1 MKSFIPYKRIN
12 ILDLDIYSRRISFYY
27 DTKEKIGSFFGFIL
41 TLLYIL
47 ITIIL
52 FLNYIIKTVKRTD
65 VVVHD
70 STMVHQGLPSIGIN
84 PNILYFAFGLENS
97 SSLNRYIDETIYKPN
112 ISFIYKEKENGQLV
126 TKDKIYLNVERCNVS
141 KFGEK
146 YKNLFVENELDNS
159 YCLNDYSLTLM
170 GGFKYDKFSYMRI
183 EISPCKNTSGKN
195 DCKPQ
200 QVIDSYLSSA
210 YFSMMIK
217 DIGLNPL
224 NYSVPIIP
232 ILQNLYTTV
241 DKSLMRDFLL
251 YFGIT
256 EIQTDK
262 GLFSTDIQI
271 DSYLQLREYKDT
283 FVFMNE
289 TNYYKGRSIFNAQIR
304 LDEYVKIQK
313 RTYTKF
319 SEILSVIG
327 GYMQMIYTISSV
339 ISLLTKN
346 INVEK
351 KLLNSLFNFNISQ
364 KRIILSIQYQK
375 RLNYLL
381 HSDKG
386 VFNAFLPYVA
396 KKSMIPQKKNT
407 TQYNSKY
414 NKLILN
420 KNNSFSPLIHKSAT
434 GNLKLKLN
442 IKNYNNYSDKEI
454 YHIKSRQI
462 KQNKSNNLFRN
473 VNEQNLKTKMSMLYK
488 DESDSQNN
496 RIILKKFKYSWRGGK
511 IEKKDTYE
519 MKDINEKVEPYSLI
533 DFNIFDYYCR
543 FGRKRKKNEID
554 LFKYGVYFYRNQMN
568 IIHFF
573 NVFFLTEIMLNQ
585 KNSKKKDILSQ
596 IVEIP
601 L

>member
-1 MKSFIPYKRIN
+1 MKSFIPYKSFN
-12 ILDLDIYSRRISFYY
+12 IFDFDIYSRRISFYY
-27 DTKEKIGSFFGFIL
+27 NTKEKIGSFFGFIL

-47 ITIIL
+47 ITIVL
-52 FLNYIIKTVKRTD
+52 FLNYIIKTVKRAD
-65 VVVHD
+65 VIVHD

-84 PNILYFAFGLENS
+84 PSTLYFAFGLENS
-97 SSLNRYIDETIYKPN
+97 SSLNRYIDETIYKPS
-112 ISFIYKEKENGQLV
+112 IYFIYKEKENGKLV
-126 TKDKIYLNVERCNVS
+126 TKDKIILNVERCNVS

-146 YKNLFVENELDNS
+146 YESLFVENELDNS
-159 YCLNDYSLTLM
+159 YCLNDYNLTLM

-183 EISPCKNTSGKN
+183 EILPCKNTSGN
-195 DCKPQ
+195 YSCKPQ

-224 NYSVPIIP
+224 NYSTPIIP

-241 DKSLMRDFLL
+241 DKSLKRDFLL

-262 GLFSTDIQI
+262 GLFSTDVQI
-271 DSYLQLREYKDT
+271 DSYLQLKEYKDT

-313 RTYTKF
+313 RSYTKF
-319 SEILSVIG
+319 SQILSVIG
-327 GYMQMIYTISSV
+327 GYMQMIYTISSI

-381 HSDKG
+381 HNDKG
-386 VFNAFLPYVA
+386 DFNSYLPYIA
-396 KKSMIPQKKNT
+396 KKSLIPRKKNT

-442 IKNYNNYSDKEI
+442 IKYYNNYSDKEI
-454 YHIKSRQI
+454 YHLNSKPI
-462 KQNKSNNLFRN
+462 KQYMNNNLLMN
-473 VNEQNLKTKMSMLYK
+473 ANEQNMKTKMAMLIK

-496 RIILKKFKYSWRGGK
+496 RIILKKFKNSWRGGN
-511 IEKKDTYE
+511 IEKKDTNE
-519 MKDINEKVEPYSLI
+519 KKDINGKEESYSII

-543 FGRKRKKNEID
+543 FCGQRKKNEID
-554 LFKYGVYFYRNQMN
+554 LFNYGVYFYRNQMN

-573 NVFFLTEIMLNQ
+573 NIFFLTEIMLNQ
-585 KNSKKKDILSQ
+585 KNSKKNDLLSQ
-596 IVEIP
+596 TIEIP

>member
-1 MKSFIPYKRIN
+1 MKSFIPYKSFN
-12 ILDLDIYSRRISFYY
+12 IFDFDIYSRRISFYY
-27 DTKEKIGSFFGFIL
+27 NTKEKIGSFFGFIL

-47 ITIIL
+47 ITIVL
-52 FLNYIIKTVKRTD
+52 FLNYIIKTVKRAD
-65 VVVHD
+65 VIVHD

-84 PNILYFAFGLENS
+84 PSTLYFAFGLENS
-97 SSLNRYIDETIYKPN
+97 SSLNRYIDETIYKPS
-112 ISFIYKEKENGQLV
+112 IYFIYKEKENGKLV
-126 TKDKIYLNVERCNVS
+126 TKDKIILNVERCNVS

-146 YKNLFVENELDNS
+146 YESLFVENELDNS
-159 YCLNDYSLTLM
+159 YCLNDYNLTLM

-183 EISPCKNTSGKN
+183 EILPCKNTSGN
-195 DCKPQ
+195 YSCKPQ

-224 NYSVPIIP
+224 NYSTPIIP

-241 DKSLMRDFLL
+241 DKSLKRDFLL

-262 GLFSTDIQI
+262 GLFSTDVQI
-271 DSYLQLREYKDT
+271 DSFLQLKEYKDT

-313 RTYTKF
+313 RSYTKF
-319 SEILSVIG
+319 SQILSVIG
-327 GYMQMIYTISSV
+327 GYMQMIYTISSI

-381 HSDKG
+381 HNDKG
-386 VFNAFLPYVA
+386 DFNSYLPYIA
-396 KKSMIPQKKNT
+396 KKSLIPRKKNT

-442 IKNYNNYSDKEI
+442 IKYYNNYSDKEI
-454 YHIKSRQI
+454 YHLNSKPI
-462 KQNKSNNLFRN
+462 KQYMNNNLLMN
-473 VNEQNLKTKMSMLYK
+473 ANEQNMKTKMAMLIK

-496 RIILKKFKYSWRGGK
+496 RIILKKFKNSWRGGN
-511 IEKKDTYE
+511 IEKKDTNE
-519 MKDINEKVEPYSLI
+519 KKDINGKEESYSII

-543 FGRKRKKNEID
+543 FCGQRKKNEID
-554 LFKYGVYFYRNQMN
+554 LFNYGVYFYRNQMN

-573 NVFFLTEIMLNQ
+573 NIFFLTEIMLNQ
-585 KNSKKKDILSQ
+585 KNSKKNDLLSQ
-596 IVEIP
+596 TIEIP

>member
-1 MKSFIPYKRIN
+1 MKSFIPYKSFN
-12 ILDLDIYSRRISFYY
+12 IFDFDIYSRRISFYY
-27 DTKEKIGSFFGFIL
+27 NTKEKIGSFFGFIL

-47 ITIIL
+47 ITIVL
-52 FLNYIIKTVKRTD
+52 FLNYIIKTVKRAD
-65 VVVHD
+65 VIVHD

-84 PNILYFAFGLENS
+84 PSTLYFAFGLENS
-97 SSLNRYIDETIYKPN
+97 SSLNRYIDETIYKPS
-112 ISFIYKEKENGQLV
+112 IYFIYKEKENGKLV
-126 TKDKIYLNVERCNVS
+126 TKDKIILNVERCNVS

-146 YKNLFVENELDNS
+146 YESLFVENELDNS
-159 YCLNDYSLTLM
+159 YCLNDYNLTLM

-183 EISPCKNTSGKN
+183 EILPCKNTSGN
-195 DCKPQ
+195 NSCKPQ

-224 NYSVPIIP
+224 NYSTPIIP

-241 DKSLMRDFLL
+241 DKSLKRDFLL

-262 GLFSTDIQI
+262 GLFSTDVQI
-271 DSYLQLREYKDT
+271 DSFLQLKEYKDT

-313 RTYTKF
+313 RSYTKF
-319 SEILSVIG
+319 SQILSVIG
-327 GYMQMIYTISSV
+327 GYMQMIYTISSI

-381 HSDKG
+381 HNDKG
-386 VFNAFLPYVA
+386 DFNSYLPYIA
-396 KKSMIPQKKNT
+396 KKSLIPRKKNT

-442 IKNYNNYSDKEI
+442 IKYYNNYSDKEI
-454 YHIKSRQI
+454 YHLNSKPI
-462 KQNKSNNLFRN
+462 KQYKNNNLLMN
-473 VNEQNLKTKMSMLYK
+473 ANEQNMKTKMAMLIK

-496 RIILKKFKYSWRGGK
+496 RIILKKFKNSWRGGN
-511 IEKKDTYE
+511 IEKKDTNE
-519 MKDINEKVEPYSLI
+519 KKDINGKEESYSII

-543 FGRKRKKNEID
+543 FCRQRKKNEID
-554 LFKYGVYFYRNQMN
+554 LFNYGVYFYRNQMN

-573 NVFFLTEIMLNQ
+573 NIFFLTEIMLNQ
-585 KNSKKKDILSQ
+585 KNSKKNDLLSQ
-596 IVEIP
+596 TIEIP

>member
-1 MKSFIPYKRIN
+1 MKSFIPYKSFN
-12 ILDLDIYSRRISFYY
+12 IFDFDIYSRRISFYY
-27 DTKEKIGSFFGFIL
+27 NTKEKIGSFFGFIL

-47 ITIIL
+47 ITIVL
-52 FLNYIIKTVKRTD
+52 FLNYIIKTVKRAD
-65 VVVHD
+65 VIVHD
-70 STMVHQGLPSIGIN
+70 STMVHQGLPSIVIN
-84 PNILYFAFGLENS
+84 PSTLYFAFGLENS
-97 SSLNRYIDETIYKPN
+97 SSLNRYIDETIYKPS
-112 ISFIYKEKENGQLV
+112 IYFIYKEKENGKLV
-126 TKDKIYLNVERCNVS
+126 TKDKIILNVERCNVS

-146 YKNLFVENELDNS
+146 YESLFVENELDNS
-159 YCLNDYSLTLM
+159 YCLNDYNLTLM

-183 EISPCKNTSGKN
+183 EILPCKNTSGN
-195 DCKPQ
+195 YSCKPQ

-224 NYSVPIIP
+224 NYSTPIIP

-241 DKSLMRDFLL
+241 DKSLKRDFLL

-364 KRIILSIQYQK
+364 KRIILSIHYQK

-381 HSDKG
+381 HNDKG
-386 VFNAFLPYVA
+386 DFNAYLPYIA
-396 KKSMIPQKKNT
+396 KKSLIPRKKNT

-442 IKNYNNYSDKEI
+442 IKYYNNYSDKEI
-454 YHIKSRQI
+454 YHLNSKQI
-462 KQNKSNNLFRN
+462 KQYKNNNLLMN
-473 VNEQNLKTKMSMLYK
+473 ANEQNMKTKMAMLIK

-496 RIILKKFKYSWRGGK
+496 RIILKKFKNSWRGGN
-511 IEKKDTYE
+511 IEKKDTNE
-519 MKDINEKVEPYSLI
+519 KKDINGKEESYSII

-543 FGRKRKKNEID
+543 FCGQRKKNEID
-554 LFKYGVYFYRNQMN
+554 LFNYGVYFYRNQMN

-573 NVFFLTEIMLNQ
+573 NIFFLTEIMLNQ
-585 KNSKKKDILSQ
+585 KNSKKNDLLSQ
-596 IVEIP
+596 TIEIP